1 MNVLAIDP
9 GWNGAVAFFAQ
20 DNLHSTSNCP
30 SSREPID
37 MVNIIKQ
44 YKTQET
50 IVYIER
56 VWSRPTREGHS
67 HLGRTT
73 ASG

>member
-1 MNVLAIDP
+1 MNIIAIDP

-44 YKTQET
+44 YKAAKFK
-50 IVYIER
+50 
-56 VWSRPTREGHS
+56 GNH
-67 HLGRTT
+67 
-73 ASG
+73 